1 MSDFKLRPLHRRR
14 RGKRK
19 TVAVLNQQ
27 ELAERLGVTVAEL
40 RKTLDELSCPY
51 HVDSAGNLWA
61 APPTD
66 YVSR

>member
-14 RGKRK
+14 HGKRK

-27 ELAERLGVTVAEL
+27 ELAEYLGVTTAEL
-40 RKTLDELSCPY
+40 RKTLDELGCPY

-61 APPTD
+61 APPTKD
-66 YVSR
+66 VRQ